1 MLLDGNVHNELQG
14 PPKIIHG
21 LENEN
26 RNIWFLPILKKK
38 NLWHDKLNDYYE
50 AVRDR

>member
-1 MLLDGNVHNELQG
+1 MVIILNCFGCGEFSMLLDGNVHNELQG

-26 RNIWFLPILKKK
+26 RNI
-38 NLWHDKLNDYYE
+38 
-50 AVRDR
+50 